1 MNKFFFWL
9 KISFVYILLLGCK
22 YKSSNPKYSGEKS
35 VYIEVVQNHTLA
47 PQIGS
52 LVGHKLREHILRR
65 GHFNITSNP
74 KKGDFFVQ
82 ITLKSYTKNSEIF
95 NPQDTIIASGFRLN
109 INAAV
114 TLTNRNGKLLIDQA
128 EVNEKVS
135 VLRKDSLT
143 KPLDRQAILSLSE
156 SLGSQISQLIENFKW

>member
-9 KISFVYILLLGCK
+9 KISFVYILLSGCK
-22 YKSSNPKYSGEKS
+22 YKSSNPRYSGEKS

-65 GHFNITSNP
+65 GHFKISSNP
-74 KKGDFFVQ
+74 KEGDFFVQ
-82 ITLKSYTKNSEIF
+82 ITLKNYTKNSEIF

-109 INAAV
+109 INAV
-114 TLTNRNGKLLIDQA
+114 VSLSNRNGKLLIDQA
-128 EVNEKVS
+128 VVNDKVS

-143 KPLDRQAILSLSE
+143 KPLDRQALLSLSE
-156 SLGSQISQLIENFKW
+156 SLGSQISQLLENFKW